1 MISAAGADPSRG
13 PGMDTRYLE
22 RPVAFRH
29 VRLNQV
35 QEHCGR
41 ALGGCPV
48 ERDFRLVYMLSGNGR
63 LFIQGAEL
71 AMPQRHFAWLGPHT
85 EFRLQTAGASSEPV
99 RVMSVHLQQVSAG
112 PALASLFG
120 AGEGGRVLHDS
131 MGIEESILDL
141 KKELQ
146 ISDSYTLLM
155 LEGVLARLLA
165 QLGRELSL
173 NGAKTA
179 DRARAACK
187 QELVEQAIQYV
198 DEHLERITELSS
210 VAAGLG
216 YSHSHLSH
224 AFRERIGIS
233 LQTYWANRR
242 MSRAMRLLQAGDR
255 SITQI
260 SEELRYQSIHSFSK
274 AFKKVTGITPSDY
287 QSLYGRGW
295 GLE

>member
-1 MISAAGADPSRG
+1 MVSAAAADPARG
-13 PGMDTRYLE
+13 PGLDKRYLE

-35 QEHCGR
+35 HEHCGR
-41 ALGGCPV
+41 ELDGTPAD
-48 ERDFRLVYMLSGNGR
+48 RDYRLVYMLSGNGR
-63 LFIQGAEL
+63 VFASGTEL
-71 AMPQRHFAWLGPHT
+71 TMPQRHFAWLGPQM
-85 EFRLQTAGASSEPV
+85 EYRLQTAGSSREPV

-112 PALASLFG
+112 PELAALFRAD
-120 AGEGGRVLHDS
+120 EGGRVLYDS
-131 MGIEESILDL
+131 MGIEETVLAL

-146 ISDSYTLLM
+146 TNDSYTSLM
-155 LEGVLARLLA
+155 LESVLTRLIA

-173 NGAKTA
+173 NGVKAA
-179 DRARAACK
+179 ERARAACK
-187 QELVEQAIQYV
+187 RELVEQAIQYV
-198 DEHLERITELSS
+198 DEHLERITELGS
-210 VAAGLG
+210 VAAELG

-242 MSRAMRLLQAGDR
+242 MSRAMQLLQAGDR

-287 QSLYGRGW
+287 QSLYGRVGSH
-295 GLE
+295 E